1 MRLKKQS
8 MREMR
13 DAAMRERAAGREA
26 GDTVNASG
34 TRGGSVPGNTAAQPV
49 EFFRGARVKPRA
61 DQ

>member
-34 TRGGSVPGNTAAQPV
+34 TRSGSVPGNTAQPS
-49 EFFRGARVKPRA
+49 EFFRGARVKRGAP
-61 DQ
+61 